1 MIGAHEAGKE
11 CYSQIMISHAQVP
24 ILLSSAA
31 FLAASVVEV
40 AAYSAAGAY
49 VGFLYGSTLG
59 TLQMLRWSYASTVK
73 LPVRALTLACI
84 GACR

>member
-1 MIGAHEAGKE
+1 MRLATNAIHRDMV
-11 CYSQIMISHAQVP
+11 CHAQVP
-24 ILLSSAA
+24 ILLSSTA
-31 FLAASVVEV
+31 FLAASIVEV

-59 TLQMLRWSYASTVK
+59 TLQMLRWSYASIVK
-73 LPVRALTLACI
+73 LPVRTLTWACR